1 MRDALGGTVN
11 VVIIVM
17 FIVIALGY
25 ITFNIRYTKA
35 FRVNDKIVSLYEQ
48 YKGNCL
54 GNSSCAQQISQY
66 AEDIGYARDNTSNF
80 KCPAGFE
87 KKQQLYCL
95 KEVPVKRKKPDGA
108 YVGETESKYFIIIT
122 KTRFTIPILNKLLDL
137 EVFSVRGSTKTIVVK

>member
-25 ITFNIRYTKA
+25 ITFNINYTKA

-54 GNSSCAQQISQY
+54 GNSSCAKQISQY
-66 AEDIGYARDNTSNF
+66 AKDLGYQTDLNF
-80 KCPAGFE
+80 SCPSGFS
-87 KKQQLYCL
+87 KKQNIYCL
-95 KEVPVKRKKPDGA
+95 KEVGVKSRSNA
-108 YVGETESKYFIIIT
+108 SYVNEINSKYFIIVT
-122 KTRFTIPILNKLLDL
+122 KTKFSIPVINYFLDL
-137 EVFSVRGSTKTIVVK
+137 EVFSVRGSTKTIIIK